1 MTTKLRRARS
11 VLATALVLVAGV
23 ILAMRTADAAARTT
37 VVAYFDNSNGVFAGD
52 DVLIRG
58 VPVGKIVKIEPQ
70 PLRAKISF
78 WFDRK
83 YRVPADAAAAILS
96 PQLVTGRA
104 IQLTPPYAGGPT
116 MADGTVI
123 PQERT
128 VVPVEWDDLRA
139 QLQRLTALL
148 QPTRPGGVS
157 TLGALINTAAD
168 NLRGQGATIRD
179 TIIKL
184 SQAISALGDHSKDIF
199 STVTN
204 LSTLVT
210 ALHDSADLLERLNHN
225 LAAVTSLLA
234 DGPDK
239 IGQAA
244 EDLNAVVAD
253 VGSFAAEHREAIGTA
268 SDKLASITTALVD
281 SLDDIKQTLHISP
294 TVLQNFNNIFEPAN
308 GALTGALAGNN
319 MANPIAFL
327 CGAIQAA
334 SRLGGEQAAKLCVQY
349 LAPIVK
355 NRQYNYPPL
364 GANLFVGAQA
374 RPNEVT
380 YSEDWL
386 RPDYVAPVA
395 DTPPDPAA
403 AVTVDPAT
411 GLRGMMM
418 PPGGGWLVR
427 IGLTLV
433 MIAAV
438 VASCGWRG
446 LNSLPLP
453 GTQGNGPGSFA
464 VQAQLPDVNNIQ
476 PNSRVRVADVT
487 VGHVTKIERQG
498 WHALVTMR
506 LDGDV
511 DLPANATAKIGT
523 TSLLGSYHIELAPP
537 KGEARQGKLRD
548 GSLIALSHGSAY
560 PSTEQTLAALSL
572 VLNGGG
578 LGQVQ
583 DITEAL
589 STAFAGREHDLRG
602 LIGQLDTFTAYL
614 NNQSGDIIA
623 ATDSLN
629 RLVGKFA
636 DQQPVFDRALATIPD
651 ALAVLADERD
661 TLVEAAEQL
670 SKFSALTVD
679 SVNKTTAN
687 LVTELRQLGPV
698 LESLANSGPAL
709 TRSLSLLATFPFPN
723 ETFQNFQRGEYANLT
738 AIVDLTLSRIDQGLL
753 TGTRW
758 ECHLTQLELQWG
770 RTIGQFPSP
779 CTAGYRGTPGN
790 PLTIAYRWDQG
801 P

>member
-418 PPGGGWLVR
+418 PPGGWLVR